1 MTTANPPSVRPV
13 LLHVKEARAQLRIGN
28 TKFYQLVKRG
38 LIEVVKIDSATR
50 VKTASVDRYIA
61 ELPSN
66 VNAGGK
72 TIKPCSFPHK

>member
-1 MTTANPPSVRPV
+1 MANNKRNMLPA
-13 LLHVKEARAQLRIGN
+13 LLRVPEARAQLGIGN
-28 TKFYQLVKRG
+28 TKFYELVKRG

-66 VNAGGK
+66 VNTGGK